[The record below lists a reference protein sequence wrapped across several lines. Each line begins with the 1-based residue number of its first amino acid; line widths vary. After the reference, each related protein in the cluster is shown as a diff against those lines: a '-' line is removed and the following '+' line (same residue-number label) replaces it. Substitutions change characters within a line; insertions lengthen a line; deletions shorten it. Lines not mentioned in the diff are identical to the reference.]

1 MSAADPSRP
10 AVSFPEALSSRQ
22 QWLEPFDWYRQMRDD
37 APVRYDESREL
48 WDVFRYADVKH
59 VLDTDSVFSADPMNM
74 PGFEQ
79 EVASTDEEP
88 PPVFDTMLFA
98 DPPEHGRL
106 RGVVQEFFQPRAIRE
121 QADQIRALTSSY
133 LDDLDSE
140 FDLVSELAYPMPV
153 DVIAMMLGVP
163 TDDRA
168 QFKEWSDTLIERP
181 EAQTEA
187 EMEAYQQRQQAVQ
200 QEMSEYFSALIE
212 ARRAEPKDDLITAII
227 DAEVDG
233 QGLSHRELVGF
244 CTLLLVAGNIT
255 TTNLITNAM
264 RCFTAQPGLLDEL
277 RAGETSI
284 STAIEEALRY
294 RSPVQALFRVP
305 TEPVE
310 LGGREIPAGE
320 GVVVWLGS
328 ANRDERVF
336 EAPEE
341 FVADRQP
348 NQHLSFGHGTHYC
361 LGAPLARLEAKIALE
376 SLLDRFETMEPV
388 ATDLQPIRSSFIY
401 GVEAY
406 PLRATEA
413 TDHGE

>member
-22 QWLEPFDWYRQMRDD
+22 QWLEPFDWYRQMRTES
-37 APVRYDESREL
+37 PVRYDETREL
-48 WDVFRYADVKH
+48 WDVFRYEDVKD
-59 VLDTDSVFSADPMNM
+59 VLDTDSVFSADPTNL

-88 PPVFDTMLFA
+88 PPVFETMLFA
-98 DPPEHGRL
+98 DPPEHSRL
-106 RGVVQEFFQPRAIRE
+106 RGIVGAFFQPRAIRE
-121 QADQIRALTSSY
+121 QTDRIHELTDSY
-133 LDDLDSE
+133 LDDLDGE
-140 FDLVSELAYPMPV
+140 FDLVSGLAYPMPV

-168 QFKEWSDTLIERP
+168 QFKQWSDTLIERP
-181 EAQTEA
+181 NAQTEA
-187 EMEAYQQRQQAVQ
+187 EMEAYQQRQQTVQ
-200 QEMSEYFSALIE
+200 QEMSEYFSELIE
-212 ARRAEPKDDLITAII
+212 ARRAEPQDDLISAVI

-233 QGLSHRELVGF
+233 QGLTHRELVGF

-277 RAGETSI
+277 RAGEKSV
-284 STAIEEALRY
+284 STAIGEALRY
-294 RSPVQALFRVP
+294 RSPVQALFRVT
-305 TEPVE
+305 TEPVD
-310 LGGREIPAGE
+310 LGGKQIPEGE

-336 EAPEE
+336 DRADE
-341 FVADRQP
+341 FVANRQP

-361 LGAPLARLEAKIALE
+361 LGAPLARLEANIALE
-376 SLLDRFETMEPV
+376 SLLDRFETIEPV
-388 ATDLQPIRSSFIY
+388 DSELQPIRSSFIY
-401 GVEAY
+401 GVEEY
-406 PLRATEA
+406 PLS
-413 TDHGE
+413 GE

>member
-22 QWLEPFDWYRQMRDD
+22 QWLEPFEWYQQMRTD
-37 APVRYDESREL
+37 APVRYDETREL

-79 EVASTDEEP
+79 EVANTDEEP

-106 RGVVQEFFQPRAIRE
+106 RGVAQEFFQPRAIRE
-121 QADQIRALTSSY
+121 QAAQIKQLTEQY
-133 LDDLDSE
+133 LDDLDDE

-153 DVIAMMLGVP
+153 DVIAMILGVP

-168 QFKEWSDTLIERP
+168 QFKSWSDTLIERP

-187 EMEAYQQRQQAVQ
+187 EMEAYQQRQQQIQ
-200 QEMSEYFSALIE
+200 QEMSEYFSELIE
-212 ARRAEPKDDLITAII
+212 ARRNEPQDDLITAVLN
-227 DAEVDG
+227 AEVDG

-277 RAGETSI
+277 RAGEKSV

-310 LGGREIPAGE
+310 LGDREIPAGE

-336 EAPEE
+336 DRPDE

-361 LGAPLARLEAKIALE
+361 LGAPLARLEAKIAVE
-376 SLLDRFETMEPV
+376 MLLQRFDRIEPV
-388 ATDLQPIRSSFIY
+388 DADLQPIRSSFIY
-401 GVEAY
+401 GVEEY
-406 PLRATEA
+406 PLSVQ
-413 TDHGE
+413 

>member
-1 MSAADPSRP
+1 MAAADPSRP
-10 AVSFPEALSSRQ
+10 AVSFPDALSSRE
-22 QWLEPFDWYRQMRDD
+22 QWLEPFEWYREMRSD
-37 APVRYDESREL
+37 APVRYDETREL
-48 WDVFRYADVKH
+48 WDVFRYADVKG
-59 VLDTDSVFSADPMNM
+59 VLDTDGVFSADPTNL
-74 PGFEQ
+74 PGFED

-106 RGVVQEFFQPRAIRE
+106 RGVAQDFFQPRAIRE
-121 QADQIRALTSSY
+121 QADRIREVTTAY
-133 LDDLDSE
+133 LDDLDNE
-140 FDLVSELAYPMPV
+140 FDLVEELAYPMPV
-153 DVIAMMLGVP
+153 DVIAMILGVP

-168 QFKEWSDTLIERP
+168 QFKEWSETLIERP

-187 EMEAYQQRQQAVQ
+187 EMDAYQQRQRTVQ
-200 QEMSEYFSALIE
+200 QEMGDYFSDLIE
-212 ARRAEPKDDLITAII
+212 ARRAEPQDDLITAILE
-227 DAEVDG
+227 AEVDG
-233 QGLSHRELVGF
+233 RGLSHRELVGF

-264 RCFTAQPGLLDEL
+264 RCFTSQPGLLDEL
-277 RAGETSI
+277 RAGDRQL

-294 RSPVQALFRVP
+294 RSPVQALFRVT

-310 LGGREIPAGE
+310 LGGREIPESE

-348 NQHLSFGHGTHYC
+348 NQHLSFGYSTHYC
-361 LGAPLARLEAKIALE
+361 LGAPLARLEAKIALQ
-376 SLLDRFETMEPV
+376 SLIERFDRIEPV
-388 ATDLQPIRSSFIY
+388 ETDLRPIRSSFIY
-401 GVEAY
+401 GVEEY
-406 PLRATEA
+406 PLEVS
-413 TDHGE
+413 

>member
-10 AVSFPEALSSRQ
+10 AVSFPEALASRE
-22 QWLEPFDWYRQMRDD
+22 QWLEPFEWYRQMRSD
-37 APVRYDESREL
+37 APVRYDSDREL
-48 WDVFRYADVKH
+48 WDVFRYEDVKH
-59 VLDTDSVFSADPMNM
+59 VLDTDSVFSADPTTL
-74 PGFEQ
+74 PEFEQ
-79 EVASTDEEP
+79 EVAAEGEEP
-88 PPVFDTMLFA
+88 PPVFETMLFA

-106 RGVVQEFFQPRAIRE
+106 RGVAQEFFQPRAIRE
-121 QADQIRALTSSY
+121 QADRIERVTEQY
-133 LDDLDSE
+133 LDDRDDE

-153 DVIAMMLGVP
+153 DVIAMILGVP

-168 QFKEWSDTLIERP
+168 QFKQWSDTLIERP
-181 EAQTEA
+181 NAQSQEA
-187 EMEAYQQRQQAVQ
+187 MEAYQQRQQAVQ
-200 QEMSEYFSALIE
+200 GEMSEYFSELIE
-212 ARRAEPKDDLITAII
+212 ARRAEPKDGLISAVI

-264 RCFTAQPGLLDEL
+264 RCFTAQPGLLDEM
-277 RAGETSI
+277 RSGEVKL

-294 RSPVQALFRVP
+294 RSPVQALFRVT

-310 LGGREIPAGE
+310 LGGQAIPEGE

-336 EAPEE
+336 DRADE
-341 FVADRQP
+341 FVANRQP

-361 LGAPLARLEAKIALE
+361 LGAPLARLEANIALE
-376 SLLDRFETMEPV
+376 SLLDRFETIEPV
-388 ATDLQPIRSSFIY
+388 DSELQPIRSSFIY
-401 GVEAY
+401 GVEEY
-406 PLRATEA
+406 PLS
-413 TDHGE
+413 GE

>member
-10 AVSFPEALSSRQ
+10 AVSFPEALAGRE
-22 QWLEPFDWYRQMRDD
+22 QWLEPFEWYEQMRAE
-37 APVRYDESREL
+37 APVRYDETREL
-48 WDVFRYADVKH
+48 WDVFRYEDVKH

-79 EVASTDEEP
+79 EVAESGEEP

-106 RGVVQEFFQPRAIRE
+106 RGVAQEFFQPRAIRE
-121 QADQIRALTSSY
+121 QADRIEGVTEQY
-133 LDDLDSE
+133 LDDLDNE

-153 DVIAMMLGVP
+153 DVIAMILGVP

-168 QFKEWSDTLIERP
+168 QFKQWSDTLIERP
-181 EAQTEA
+181 TAQT
-187 EMEAYQQRQQAVQ
+187 EAYQQRQQNVQ
-200 QEMSEYFSALIE
+200 KEMGDYFSTLIE
-212 ARRAEPKDDLITAII
+212 ARRADPQDDLITAVLQ
-227 DAEVDG
+227 AEVED
-233 QGLSHRELVGF
+233 QRLSHRELVGF

-277 RAGETSI
+277 RAGEEKL

-294 RSPVQALFRVP
+294 RSPVQALFRVT

-310 LGGREIPAGE
+310 LGGHEIPKGE

-336 EAPEE
+336 DRADD

-348 NQHLSFGHGTHYC
+348 NQHLSFGYGTHYC

-376 SLLDRFETMEPV
+376 SLLERFERIEPV
-388 ATDLQPIRSSFIY
+388 DTDLQPIRSSFIY
-401 GVEAY
+401 GVDGY
-406 PLRATEA
+406 PISVA
-413 TDHGE
+413 